1 MSPVPEPNFGA
12 IPDRRQQTLFRLL
25 PGGGSMRGTDRTA
38 VAWWIENDGDQQHLC
53 YDTERGETVAVDI
66 TDANFGGEV
75 PK

>member
-1 MSPVPEPNFGA
+1 
-12 IPDRRQQTLFRLL
+12 
-25 PGGGSMRGTDRTA
+25 MRGTDRTA